1 VVCLAA
7 AVPVTYF
14 YLLGWLLVLALVH
27 CPPDA
32 YECPV

>member
-1 VVCLAA
+1 VRIGW
-7 AVPVTYF
+7 F
-14 YLLGWLLVLALVH
+14 YLLGWLLVFALVH